1 MAFRVYVASA
11 QPADSEDAAVP
22 VPADLATA
30 TAARTRGTSYGC
42 AFVSYAR
49 KDFDRV
55 SLFAQGLTQ
64 REMELAFDVA
74 SLEPG
79 ADWGAKLPEM
89 IGRCDVFYLMWSDN
103 AARSK
108 WVEKEARLAVWLH
121 HKSQRGAPRIVP
133 ITLDRPCTQAAG
145 LPQSLPFRLAVARPA
160 RGPGHAAVHGG
171 AAAMTETPL
180 IPLAAV
186 TWIGEGLKRPECVLT
201 TAKGELFAGDHHAGI
216 VEVGKPKRTIVGAPP
231 GFLPNGVAMTREREF
246 LIANLGP
253 GGGVWRLD
261 REWRLFPH
269 LFEADGELLRV
280 CNFVGVDAAG
290 NEWISVSTRTY
301 PRELSFRPRHADGF
315 VVRRDAKGAHIV
327 ADGIGFTNEAR
338 VDPTGAWLYVNETC
352 AKRISRFPVKGDKLG
367 ARETVHEFGP
377 GEFPDGFAFD
387 SEGACG
393 SRASTPTASSASSSA
408 AGAR

>member
-1 MAFRVYVASA
+1 
-11 QPADSEDAAVP
+11 
-22 VPADLATA
+22 
-30 TAARTRGTSYGC
+30 
-42 AFVSYAR
+42 
-49 KDFDRV
+49 
-55 SLFAQGLTQ
+55 
-64 REMELAFDVA
+64 MELAFDVA

-108 WVEKEARLAVWLH
+108 WVEGSAAGGLAAPQVAAGRAAHRAH
-121 HKSQRGAPRIVP
+121 HPGPAGA
-133 ITLDRPCTQAAG
+133 QAAG
-145 LPQSLPFRLAVARPA
+145 LPQSLPFRFAVAGAA
-160 RGPGHAAVHGG
+160 RRPGHAAVHGG

-186 TWIGEGLKRPECVLT
+186 TWIGEGLTRPECVLT
-201 TAKGELFAGDHHAGI
+201 TAKGELFAGDHHSGV
-216 VEVGKPKRTIVGAPP
+216 VEVGKPRRDIVGAPP
-231 GFLPNGVAMTREREF
+231 GFLPNGVAMTRQREF

-280 CNFVGVDAAG
+280 CNFVGVDAEG

-315 VVRRDAKGAHIV
+315 VVRRDANGATSSPM
-327 ADGIGFTNEAR
+327 A
-338 VDPTGAWLYVNETC
+338 
-352 AKRISRFPVKGDKLG
+352 
-367 ARETVHEFGP
+367 
-377 GEFPDGFAFD
+377 
-387 SEGACG
+387 
-393 SRASTPTASSASSSA
+393 SASPTSA
-408 AGAR
+408 ASIHGRLALRQRDLRQAHLALRRQGRQAGRA

>member
-1 MAFRVYVASA
+1 
-11 QPADSEDAAVP
+11 
-22 VPADLATA
+22 
-30 TAARTRGTSYGC
+30 
-42 AFVSYAR
+42 
-49 KDFDRV
+49 
-55 SLFAQGLTQ
+55 
-64 REMELAFDVA
+64 
-74 SLEPG
+74 
-79 ADWGAKLPEM
+79 
-89 IGRCDVFYLMWSDN
+89 
-103 AARSK
+103 
-108 WVEKEARLAVWLH
+108 
-121 HKSQRGAPRIVP
+121 
-133 ITLDRPCTQAAG
+133 
-145 LPQSLPFRLAVARPA
+145 
-160 RGPGHAAVHGG
+160 
-171 AAAMTETPL
+171 MTETPL

-186 TWIGEGLKRPECVLT
+186 TWIGEGLRRPECVLT

-216 VEVGKPKRTIVGAPP
+216 VEVGKPKRDIVGAPP
-231 GFLPNGVAMTREREF
+231 GFLPNGVAMTRDREF

-261 REWRLFPH
+261 RDWRLFPH

-280 CNFVGVDAAG
+280 CNFVGVDAEG

-367 ARETVHEFGP
+367 ARETVHDFGP

-387 SEGACG
+387 SEGGVWVACVNANRVIRIELGGQRTLILDG
-393 SRASTPTASSASSSA
+393 SIPELIAEGEAYFNADKGGRHHVELGARSPLKNIASVAFGGPDLKTVYLGNLAGDRIPTFTSPI
-408 AGAR
+408 AGAEPVQWRY